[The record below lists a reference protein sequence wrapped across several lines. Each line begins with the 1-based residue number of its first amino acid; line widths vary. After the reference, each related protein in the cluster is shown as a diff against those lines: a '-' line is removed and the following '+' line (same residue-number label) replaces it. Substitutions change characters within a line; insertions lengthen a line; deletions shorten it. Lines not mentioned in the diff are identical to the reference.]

1 MERKAKKLSKEQI
14 AHRKK
19 VQVKNQRISS
29 IRRILKLVLV
39 GGFILMGG
47 FLLLGVFGD
56 DKFAS
61 NQTGVSQKSIPE
73 VKLALN
79 DLGNLRLVSGG
90 ASSVRWNRTPASVT
104 WIETIGEGVE
114 FELAASWTSFNDLE
128 VKMVNS
134 NIECEGMWK
143 YQLSKDAKGTRIDLV
158 EIVDMHNIG
167 YKAYLTINSHLVDLE
182 DLIDAI
188 DAK

>member
-1 MERKAKKLSKEQI
+1 MSEKYKKITLKACT
-14 AHRKK
+14 ADT
-19 VQVKNQRISS
+19 KNRE
-29 IRRILKLVLV
+29 RILRNFDSVKDDEI
-39 GGFILMGG
+39 FILCSC
-47 FLLLGVFGD
+47 
-56 DKFAS
+56 K
-61 NQTGVSQKSIPE
+61 
-73 VKLALN
+73 
-79 DLGNLRLVSGG
+79 
-90 ASSVRWNRTPASVT
+90 
-104 WIETIGEGVE
+104 TIGEGVE